1 MARKPHV
8 MTPARKAALAKAR
21 MAAIRA
27 KRRRHLSRNRGH
39 APKPANRG
47 VGVSGLVKN
56 AVPYVRANK
65 RSQTSGFNAG
75 TIIPGTNKRIVI
87 GGYTRIE
94 NTTRHSAID
103 TVLGSIGS
111 KIAPRNSRVRKI
123 ADFFK
128 KNVGVTNPAVRARLG
143 GAEVRLGTSRGAGP
157 TIIVRRGKHK
167 TSQIA
172 SMRSIKRYDAAAK
185 KLHAKKKKKARPQ
198 RRRSGRNG

>member
-1 MARKPHV
+1 MAKRPHV

-47 VGVSGLVKN
+47 IGISGLAKN
-56 AVPYVRANK
+56 TVPYVRANK

-94 NTTRHSAID
+94 NTTRHSHID
-103 TVLGSIGS
+103 TILGQVGA
-111 KIAPRNSRVRKI
+111 KIAPKNSRTRKI
-123 ADFFK
+123 ADFFR
-128 KNVGVTNPAVRARLG
+128 KNVKVTNPAARATLG

-157 TIIVRRGKHK
+157 TIIVRRGRHK
-167 TSQIA
+167 ISQNA
-172 SMRSIKRYDAAAK
+172 SMRSIKRFDTHAK
-185 KLHAKKKKKARPQ
+185 KLHARKKKKARPQ
-198 RRRSGRNG
+198 RRRSSKNG